1 MDRRFILVP
10 ILLCL
15 LIPGI
20 ALADMTIAPN
30 TDAPTNLTASL
41 TGGTV
46 HLSWNPPMNNGGSP
60 ITSYVVYRGDSPG
73 SGSFIAETP
82 STNYADNNITTGN
95 TYYYSVSAKNS
106 IGESPRSNEVS
117 TGSNS
122 NTFSGRIKEADS
134 NDGIGGAH
142 LYFEK
147 QDYPQQNFDSGTD
160 QSGSYSIMLPQGN
173 YRIRIEADGYRSREE
188 NFQVDGPMTK
198 DFELDSEEDK
208 GGDFNLSKEL
218 GIDMDEIEK
227 VITTA
232 AVIAGVYL
240 CSIPLMLFIAVVLLF
255 MILVRIGKVRKELRA
270 RNEKDGIFLSKGREK
285 KVESKKEPK
294 KVEPKKEPKK
304 VEPKKEPK
312 KKKE

>member
-1 MDRRFILVP
+1 MDGRIVLVS
-10 ILLCL
+10 IMFCF

-20 ALADMTIAPN
+20 ASADQTSMPN
-30 TDAPTNLTASL
+30 SDAPTNLTVIM
-41 TGGTV
+41 TGGNV
-46 HLSWNPPMNNGGSP
+46 QLSWSPPVDNGGSP
-60 ITSYVVYRGDSPG
+60 ITSYVIYRGSAPATG
-73 SGSFIAETP
+73 TFLAETP
-82 STNYADNNITTGN
+82 STNYVDNNITTGS
-95 TYYYSVSAKNS
+95 TYYYSVTAKNEF
-106 IGESPRSNEVS
+106 GESSRSYEVS
-117 TGSNS
+117 TASNS
-122 NTFSGRIKEADS
+122 NTFSGRVKEAGS

-142 LYFEK
+142 LSFEK

-160 QSGSYSIMLPQGN
+160 QSGSFSIMLPQGN
-173 YRIRIEADGYRSREE
+173 YRIKIEADGYRSREE

-208 GGDFNLSKEL
+208 GEDFNLTKEL

-270 RNEKDGIFLSKGREK
+270 RNEKDGIFLSKARE
-285 KVESKKEPK
+285 K